1 MKRTPIAGAASALLL
16 AAALALGGC
25 SGDPASA
32 SSRPVAS
39 DISSESS
46 QSSTESSLLQTP
58 PVTGTYNGKTI
69 TMKYT
74 VETDVKISNAN
85 LRCFH
90 NGFAVV
96 MNEPANGA
104 NPEYA
109 YVDVTGKLLHNA
121 WYSFAYPF
129 DDDGRAL
136 VQLKDERWV
145 YLDKKVNTVGEAQ
158 QPDPQPPA
166 ADTSMF
172 FTQND
177 LWGLMDESGRHL
189 TEAIFS
195 NPIDGFIDGADLAL
209 VELAQGEHRKVLIDR
224 TGRIRATMPDDCT
237 NAYLYAEGIMMCSY
251 VDEKNFADTRFQL
264 YSTDGEPMHE
274 RRFKAI
280 GNRSDGLIPVMDNG
294 KVGLMDEQGRM
305 IIEPALPLDNSDHV
319 QLCLSEGLII
329 GSLNGNMVFIQVSR
343 S

>member
-1 MKRTPIAGAASALLL
+1 MKRTPIAGVASALLL

-25 SGDPASA
+25 GDPASA

-58 PVTGTYNGKTI
+58 PVTGAYNGKTV

-96 MNEPANGA
+96 MNKPAIGA

-129 DDDGRAL
+129 DNDGRAL

-145 YLDKKVNTVGEAQ
+145 YLDKEGNTVGEAQ